1 MEPIKVSPDIFHS
14 VDTNDHRSVIANDYH
29 SQVDSDVVQSSNNI
43 PFSVNNP
50 ADDNIR
56 KSNRIIVKP
65 IRLTT
70 NEFGTWN
77 AANFSILEDYIC
89 SNIMNES
96 YTPTTFKD
104 AMACKD
110 HKLWKASMDKEYQ
123 QVKDLGTF
131 ELVNKP
137 QGANILPMKWVF
149 KLKEQDGEPVVY
161 KSRLVPLGCHQI
173 EGKDYVDTYAPV
185 SKYTSFRVLM
195 SIAAVENLEVHQMD
209 VHNAFPNA
217 E

>member
-1 MEPIKVSPDIFHS
+1 
-14 VDTNDHRSVIANDYH
+14 
-29 SQVDSDVVQSSNNI
+29 
-43 PFSVNNP
+43 
-50 ADDNIR
+50 
-56 KSNRIIVKP
+56 
-65 IRLTT
+65 
-70 NEFGTWN
+70 
-77 AANFSILEDYIC
+77 
-89 SNIMNES
+89 
-96 YTPTTFKD
+96 
-104 AMACKD
+104 
-110 HKLWKASMDKEYQ
+110 MDKEYQ